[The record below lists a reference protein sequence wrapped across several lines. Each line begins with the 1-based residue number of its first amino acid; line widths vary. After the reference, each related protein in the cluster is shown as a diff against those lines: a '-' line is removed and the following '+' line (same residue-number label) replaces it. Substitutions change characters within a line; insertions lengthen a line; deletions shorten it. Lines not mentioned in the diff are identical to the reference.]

1 VNPSPIEKKAIGIKE
16 ETKGEA
22 SSRVTSQAGYY
33 IRVGQCLTGLDPF
46 MKREVL
52 FFGTQR
58 SHMLWFKFAHW
69 SEKA

>member
-16 ETKGEA
+16 ETKLPYRGEA
-22 SSRVTSQAGYY
+22 SSRATSQAGYY

-52 FFGTQR
+52 FFGLCLAGSYQ
-58 SHMLWFKFAHW
+58 MD
-69 SEKA
+69 